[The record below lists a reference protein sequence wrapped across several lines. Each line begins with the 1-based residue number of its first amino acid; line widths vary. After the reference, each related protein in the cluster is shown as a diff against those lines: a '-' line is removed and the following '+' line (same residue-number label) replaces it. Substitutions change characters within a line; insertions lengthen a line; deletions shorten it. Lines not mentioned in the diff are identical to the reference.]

1 MDGAQMLIAP
11 PSLSNAFCLTPSR
24 LAKGNMYYRRM
35 TLDGTE
41 TKGPDL
47 IEPAADMG
55 FGDMARRHRGPQ
67 AHGGLKNELHDREYR
82 PGLKSGP

>member
-1 MDGAQMLIAP
+1 
-11 PSLSNAFCLTPSR
+11 
-24 LAKGNMYYRRM
+24 M

-67 AHGGLKNELHDREYR
+67 VHGGLKNELHDREYR
-82 PGLKSGP
+82 TEA